1 MSFLFLTE
9 RIVRRNPL
17 FCNSDNL
24 AGADMPDKFSANAL
38 EGAAFRCQDI
48 GVVPLSKSQ
57 RFQTKGIPDADEL
70 SGAGDDQTV
79 SSPDHAG
86 CFQDS
91 FLYAFGIDTFFR
103 DTVGD
108 HL

>member
-17 FCNSDNL
+17 FCNSDDL
-24 AGADMPDKFSANAL
+24 TGADIPDKFSANAL
-38 EGAAFRCQDI
+38 EGAAFRSQDI
-48 GVVPLSKSQ
+48 GVVSLSKTQ

-70 SGAGDDQTV
+70 SGAGDDQTI
-79 SSPDHAG
+79 SSPDHTG

-91 FLYAFGIDTFFR
+91 LFYSLRGYTFSC

-108 HL
+108 YL